1 MAYPPGAMRYVCVG
15 AAISRP
21 VVSPWETTSA
31 RCADNAIPN
40 ICKRNS
46 AVQCRNMVFLQYC
59 YIIRPIWFCSKICN
73 VGGRMISA
81 PTTHRNIRSVIRW
94 HRLRRASLPSWA
106 ARFHCYFLFYI
117 EGKHPTKSCCGLRRI
132 FAGGSGAD
140 ITKNLFPKKEV
151 LVGEDGFEPSKR
163 NAADLQSVPFGHSGT
178 PPYSIRSDFGTD
190 WSR

>member
-1 MAYPPGAMRYVCVG
+1 MAYPPCPMRYVCVG

-94 HRLRRASLPSWA
+94 HRLRRGGYHPPGCFPSGETTSA
-106 ARFHCYFLFYI
+106 Q
-117 EGKHPTKSCCGLRRI
+117 S
-132 FAGGSGAD
+132 AD
-140 ITKNLFPKKEV
+140 NAIPNIC
-151 LVGEDGFEPSKR
+151 KR
-163 NAADLQSVPFGHSGT
+163 NSAVQCRNMVHCGTLCRAIPIGNRRADTIRPYADGAAEL
-178 PPYSIRSDFGTD
+178 PPQKFRCPI
-190 WSR
+190 